1 MNQTDKTVLILA
13 EREESEFGAITF
25 ELLRAGRVLA
35 DKVEAK
41 LCVALL
47 GHEVDDSAHEIAHF
61 SDVVYALDN
70 ALLETFQ
77 VDFYV
82 HALEQLCRRIGPDIV
97 LMGHTLDNLDL
108 APKLAYRMGTSIVTD
123 CIGFDIEPETGRLLC
138 TKPVYGDSA
147 LATFLIEK
155 KPQMV
160 TLRPRL
166 MENMERSSGEG
177 EIIGFKVGLDKSIAK
192 TELIETVLG
201 EGVSL
206 DKADVIVAG
215 GRGIKRIEGLT
226 LLKEL
231 IEVLKGYFDR
241 VELGAS
247 RPLVDTGWA
256 PPSRQVGLTGEKA
269 SPELYFAIGISG
281 ALQHLAGI
289 FGSRKIVAVNNDEQ
303 ATIFKYADYGV
314 VGDYEDVIPALIKK
328 LKELQ

>member
-13 EREESEFGAITF
+13 EREEDEVGVVTL
-25 ELLRAGRVLA
+25 ELVRAGRVLA
-35 DKVEAK
+35 EKIVGK
-41 LCVALL
+41 LCVAVL
-47 GHEVDDSAHEIAHF
+47 GYEVDDSANEIAHF
-61 SDVVYALDN
+61 SDTVYALDN
-70 ALLETFQ
+70 ALLATFQ
-77 VDFYV
+77 VDLYA

-108 APKLAYRMGTSIVTD
+108 APKLAYRMGTRLVTD
-123 CIGFDIEPETGRLLC
+123 CIGFDIEPETGHLLS

-160 TLRPRL
+160 TLRPRV
-166 MENMERSSGEG
+166 MKNMERSSDKGK
-177 EIIGFKVGLDKSIAK
+177 IIDFELALDKSIAK
-192 TELIETVLG
+192 TEVIETVLG
-201 EGVSL
+201 ESVSL

-215 GRGIKRIEGLT
+215 GRGIKKIEGLA

-231 IEVLKGYFDR
+231 IEVLNRYFDT

-289 FGSRKIVAVNNDEQ
+289 FGSRKIVAINNDEQ
-303 ATIFKYADYGV
+303 ANIFKYANYGV